1 MCVELNYYKFEE
13 GTQAAA
19 ELVVTK
25 SCKKLVVQ
33 LHHEGRL
40 QCIVNWHRAIL
51 GEKITKEDARTMQLT
66 RDEYIQV
73 AIEPFHGFVFIMS
86 YYNLII
92 PWCLCLFMCR

>member
-1 MCVELNYYKFEE
+1 M
-13 GTQAAA
+13 
-19 ELVVTK
+19 VVTK

-66 RDEYIQV
+66 RDEYI
-73 AIEPFHGFVFIMS
+73 
-86 YYNLII
+86 
-92 PWCLCLFMCR
+92 